1 MSQTNNASQNAILN
15 TINKVEGFDPAPMAV
30 EYTDLTTQEKRKRL
44 PVMAQL
50 AWFRLKHPEG
60 KIALNVEAVKD
71 HFVATARIYVSYK
84 DPVECYLSEATAS
97 RKYDPTKPTVS
108 PREWAQTAAVGI
120 ALRNAGFGLQF
131 GAAGDDF
138 ESQATDE
145 LNVGAGITPPPAP
158 PVVTTGASTQTG
170 TDEPA
175 APTAP
180 APEPPPVVVELTPE
194 QKFAQACAVICPIK
208 KHGGKTLGEVLQMD
222 PRAINW
228 LADNYSRDETV
239 RAAAN
244 FIRTYSLE
252 QASA

>member
-1 MSQTNNASQNAILN
+1 MSQVNNTAQYNILS
-15 TINKVEGFDPAPMAV
+15 TINKVDGFDPGSMAV
-30 EYTDLTTQEKRKRL
+30 EYTDLMTQEKRKRL

-50 AWFRLKHPEG
+50 AWFRLRFPEG
-60 KIALNVEAVKD
+60 KIALHVEAVKD
-71 HFVATARIYVSYK
+71 YFVATARIYVSYK
-84 DPVECYLSEATAS
+84 DPVECYLAEATAS
-97 RKYDPTKPTVS
+97 RKYDPLKPTVS
-108 PREWAQTAAVGI
+108 PREWAQTAAIGI

-131 GAAGDDF
+131 GAAGDGFDS
-138 ESQATDE
+138 EVPDE
-145 LNVGAGITPPPAP
+145 LGVGAGITPPPASAP
-158 PVVTTGASTQTG
+158 ADTQFAPQTG
-170 TDEPA
+170 PEVPDA
-175 APTAP
+175 S
-180 APEPPPVVVELTPE
+180 PEPEKVPEVVELTPE
-194 QKFAQACAVICPIK
+194 QKFQQACAVVCPIK

>member
-1 MSQTNNASQNAILN
+1 MNQVNNAAQYNILC
-15 TINKVEGFDPAPMAV
+15 TINKVDGFDPAAMAV

-50 AWFRLKHPEG
+50 AWFRLRFPEG
-60 KIALNVEAVKD
+60 KIALHVEAVKD
-71 HFVATARIYVSYK
+71 YFVASARIYVSYK
-84 DPVECYLSEATAS
+84 DPVESYLSEATAS
-97 RKYDPTKPTVS
+97 RKYDPLKPTVS
-108 PREWAQTAAVGI
+108 PREWAQTAAIGI

-131 GAAGDDF
+131 GAAGDGFDS
-138 ESQATDE
+138 EVPDE
-145 LNVGAGITPPPAP
+145 LGVGAGITPPPAP
-158 PVVTTGASTQTG
+158 ADAQFVSQTG
-170 TDEPA
+170 SEITDASPD
-175 APTAP
+175 
-180 APEPPPVVVELTPE
+180 PEKVPEVVELTQE
-194 QKFAQACAVICPIK
+194 QKFQQACAVVCPIK

>member
-97 RKYDPTKPTVS
+97 RRYDPTKPTVS

-138 ESQATDE
+138 ESQAADE
-145 LNVGAGITPPPAP
+145 LGVGADITPPPAP
-158 PVVTTGASTQTG
+158 PVVSAGASTQTG
-170 TDEPA
+170 TDELA
-175 APTAP
+175 APPAP
-180 APEPPPVVVELTPE
+180 APEPAPVVVELTPE

>member
-1 MSQTNNASQNAILN
+1 MNQTNNTSQNAILN
-15 TINKVEGFDPAPMAV
+15 TINKVKGFDPAPMAV

-97 RKYDPTKPTVS
+97 RRYDPTKPTVS

-138 ESQATDE
+138 ESQVPDE
-145 LNVGAGITPPPAP
+145 LGVGAGTTSTPASAAPVGDEVPSKTNITESAVPPAP
-158 PVVTTGASTQTG
+158 
-170 TDEPA
+170 EK
-175 APTAP
+175 
-180 APEPPPVVVELTPE
+180 PPVVELTPE
-194 QKFAQACAVICPIK
+194 QKFEQACAVICPIK

-228 LADNYSRDETV
+228 LADNFSRDETV
-239 RAAAN
+239 RAAAY

>member
-108 PREWAQTAAVGI
+108 PREWAQTAAIGI

-138 ESQATDE
+138 ESQVPDE
-145 LNVGAGITPPPAP
+145 LGVGASITPPASAARAGAEI
-158 PVVTTGASTQTG
+158 PVK
-170 TDEPA
+170 TDFTESATP
-175 APTAP
+175 P
-180 APEPPPVVVELTPE
+180 APEKPPVVELTPE
-194 QKFAQACAVICPIK
+194 QKFEQACAVRSPIK
-208 KHGGKTLGEVLQMD
+208 KHEGKTLGEVLQLD
-222 PRAINW
+222 PGAISW
-228 LADNYSRDETV
+228 LANKFSRDETV
-239 RAAAN
+239 KAAAE
-244 FIRTYSLE
+244 FICSYSMA
-252 QASA
+252 QATA